1 MSLDLSR
8 GELENRYRKESRAG
22 LKERLLLVL
31 KVEGDGMIPARVAK
45 EIHRS
50 RTWTSDWLA
59 RYRKEGINGLD
70 NRPKSGRPSKL
81 PKEVALNVRK
91 KLKERKQGWTTQQ
104 VNEMIVK
111 EEMLLHQIYIYTL
124 LHKWGFKQKVP
135 RKVHVNTASQKEK
148 SSLKKSTE
156 NTGLPT
162 EGFNS
167 SIIG

>member
-1 MSLDLSR
+1 MSLGR
-8 GELENRYRKESRAG
+8 GELETLYRKESRVG

-31 KVEGDGMIPARVAK
+31 KVEGEGMIPAHVAK
-45 EIHRS
+45 ELHRS

-59 RYRKEGINGLD
+59 RYHKEGIDGLK
-70 NRPKSGRPSKL
+70 NRPRSGRPSKL
-81 PKEVALNVRK
+81 SDQVAVTVRR

-111 EEMLLHQIYIYTL
+111 EGNVHYHQIYIYTL

-148 SSLKKSTE
+148 KQFKKE
-156 NTGLPT
+156 HRKY
-162 EGFNS
+162 
-167 SIIG
+167 